1 MKKSILILAAALTSM
16 AASAFDLAPK
26 HIANPLPP
34 MMQSAE
40 VELTP
45 ARMAAPK
52 YASEETLSMEYSP
65 AYEPYQAVGF
75 RNVTVGSK
83 YGQAFEFTKAV
94 ATTFAGNE
102 ITDVYFWTGVNTT
115 SGLNEV
121 RKATVFLAEDVDA
134 EPFYTK
140 EVELPT
146 TRFTKVVVHLDQPY
160 SIEAGKKVFVGFK
173 CAIGQTTDY
182 PVVVDYM
189 YHGDDDTGGW
199 IGIQPYGSDNMTWDN
214 YADQVGFVTIGVVIT
229 GKNLPTDMVSIDNYY
244 ITPVAGTGAP
254 VELALLYTN
263 RAANEVNNIDLE
275 LQVGDAAAQ
284 TIKET
289 LEYPIGYNEQA
300 VVDLSGFTW
309 PSATKELPVK
319 VTITKVNG
327 NDNKSDSKTLDT
339 STIVVDLDK
348 SFKRNVVVEEFTG
361 IWCGYCP
368 MGIVAMEYLREHNE
382 NYSIIPVA
390 VHYEDAL
397 SAASY
402 AKVINDYCDGSVPSA
417 VLNRWM
423 DSYPETES
431 LLEDIDEVSA
441 IPAIASVTGSAKID
455 AAAKTITVDTKT
467 MFSFDYT
474 DGDENFILSYGITE
488 DKVGP
493 YEQHNYFSG
502 SGELPGWDDK
512 DEYVTTTYNDVARQL
527 DRYSGI
533 AGSVPAAIKAGEE
546 YSFSHTIKASST
558 IGDLN
563 NCNVIVYLTNV
574 KTGVI
579 ENACWLTE
587 ANGYGGVSD
596 ICVDNAD
603 TDAPVEYYNLQ
614 GIRVA
619 EPSNGLFIRRQ
630 GNTATK
636 VLVK

>member
-1 MKKSILILAAALTSM
+1 
-16 AASAFDLAPK
+16 
-26 HIANPLPP
+26 
-34 MMQSAE
+34 
-40 VELTP
+40 
-45 ARMAAPK
+45 
-52 YASEETLSMEYSP
+52 
-65 AYEPYQAVGF
+65 
-75 RNVTVGSK
+75 
-83 YGQAFEFTKAV
+83 
-94 ATTFAGNE
+94 
-102 ITDVYFWTGVNTT
+102 
-115 SGLNEV
+115 
-121 RKATVFLAEDVDA
+121 
-134 EPFYTK
+134 
-140 EVELPT
+140 
-146 TRFTKVVVHLDQPY
+146 
-160 SIEAGKKVFVGFK
+160 
-173 CAIGQTTDY
+173 
-182 PVVVDYM
+182 
-189 YHGDDDTGGW
+189 
-199 IGIQPYGSDNMTWDN
+199 
-214 YADQVGFVTIGVVIT
+214 
-229 GKNLPTDMVSIDNYY
+229 
-244 ITPVAGTGAP
+244 
-254 VELALLYTN
+254 
-263 RAANEVNNIDLE
+263 
-275 LQVGDAAAQ
+275 
-284 TIKET
+284 
-289 LEYPIGYNEQA
+289 
-300 VVDLSGFTW
+300 
-309 PSATKELPVK
+309 
-319 VTITKVNG
+319 
-327 NDNKSDSKTLDT
+327 
-339 STIVVDLDK
+339 
-348 SFKRNVVVEEFTG
+348 
-361 IWCGYCP
+361 